1 MILGKLDI
9 CVGERVVKLESKA
22 HALLMRVICQHLGG
36 CFIGMMAGKM
46 RITKKQI
53 ADALSIDKDDLSLKD
68 MAIALQN
75 IESILDSVAENLD
88 NDFESAALGDA
99 SNLVQLIRDEL

>member
-1 MILGKLDI
+1 
-9 CVGERVVKLESKA
+9 
-22 HALLMRVICQHLGG
+22 
-36 CFIGMMAGKM
+36 M

-53 ADALSIDKDDLSLKD
+53 AHALSIDSDDLSSKD

-75 IESILDSVAENLD
+75 IETILDKVAENLD

-99 SNLVQLIRDEL
+99 SNLIQMIREALTR